1 MYSIQIFLSLVSLFI
16 LVQVYQYLESLKSCV
31 CFHQNNKYKINVDI
45 LQFYQILEIFSL
57 FIFIFF
63 ITMYK
68 NKTLK
73 GGGSNIGIKFFAVIS
88 TLILLFISGYVSVYS
103 FLLYAMSKE
112 DCLCVNQWQK
122 YFIYIQGVFN
132 TIYFLRLLFVFILVC
147 LLLSFK

>member
-1 MYSIQIFLSLVSLFI
+1 MYIIQIFLSIVSLLI

-31 CFHQNNKYKINVDI
+31 CFHENNKYKINIDM

-68 NKTLK
+68 TKTLK
-73 GGGSNIGIKFFAVIS
+73 GGASNIGIKFFALIS

-103 FLLYAMSKE
+103 FLLYAMSKK
-112 DCLCVNQWQK
+112 DCLCANQWQK
-122 YFIYIQGVFN
+122 YFIYIQGIFN